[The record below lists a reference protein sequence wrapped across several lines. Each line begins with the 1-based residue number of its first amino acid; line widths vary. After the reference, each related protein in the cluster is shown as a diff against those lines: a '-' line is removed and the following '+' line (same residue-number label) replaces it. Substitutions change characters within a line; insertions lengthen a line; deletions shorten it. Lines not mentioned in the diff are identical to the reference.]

1 MLICNQPSVWAA
13 CKGKAGNHKHYL
25 RLASLSHIS
34 CIITIINTFSNRT
47 KYTRDCSTFWALG
60 QITPLYGSQQNAGF
74 SVSLRGVSI
83 PSDGQGAFAGL
94 DQSQGFTR
102 GAAHPSLSAVLSCSA
117 AQCCRRC
124 RAGLCVSSAD
134 SPPKTI

>member
-1 MLICNQPSVWAA
+1 MLISNQPSVWAT

-60 QITPLYGSQQNAGF
+60 QITPLYESQRNAEFF
-74 SVSLRGVSI
+74 SVSLGGVSI
-83 PSDGQGAFAGL
+83 PGNGQGAFARL

-102 GAAHPSLSAVLSCSA
+102 GAALPSLGAVLTCSA
-117 AQCCRRC
+117 AQRCRRC
-124 RAGLCVSSAD
+124 RAGFCVSSAD
-134 SPPKTI
+134 SPVT